1 MIIENTRAYIM
12 TNYSRTQKKK
22 KKTSRTAHAGDHDF
36 SSISKFSLCRKCRHK
51 RGGGLEQ
58 KVAAK
63 VNFGSKNV
71 LETVSLV
78 SILFTL
84 YITPSSK
91 LQPIKRDAIHT

>member
-12 TNYSRTQKKK
+12 TNYSQAQKKK

-51 RGGGLEQ
+51 RGLEQ

-84 YITPSSK
+84 YVTPNSK
-91 LQPIKRDAIHT
+91 LQR